1 MDEKESTK
9 IIIPPLS
16 ADEEDKEVVVDLEEE
31 VPQEEV
37 VEPVDSI
44 TKSIKQIEG
53 REKGVLQE
61 DLFNTQKLL
70 NGRNPS
76 PKLVRQYTAKFRSCK
91 LRSKSNWSQ

>member
-16 ADEEDKEVVVDLEEE
+16 ADEEGKEVVVDLEEE

-76 PKLVRQYTAKFRSCK
+76 PKIR
-91 LRSKSNWSQ
+91 

>member
-16 ADEEDKEVVVDLEEE
+16 ADEEGKEVVVDLEEKA
-31 VPQEEV
+31 PQEEV
-37 VEPVDSI
+37 VESVDSI
-44 TKSIKQIEG
+44 MKSIKPIEG

-76 PKLVRQYTAKFRSCK
+76 PKLVR
-91 LRSKSNWSQ
+91 